1 MNKMINDEQLAN
13 KYRPKTFDEVVGQEI
28 VTESI
33 KKLFKQNKVPK
44 VFLFVSPPGCGKT
57 TLGRIIGN
65 QLQCSEF
72 DITELDAGVFTG
84 IDSVRELINT
94 LNFAP
99 IGNGINKLIIID
111 EFHLCSKQA
120 FGALLK
126 TLEELP
132 QHVYFCLCTTDLKKI
147 PNNIQTRCHIYKL
160 KPVSIFQLI
169 QFLEKIVTAEKIE
182 IDLKFLDIIAK
193 NANGSPRMALMLL
206 SKCRN
211 AKTIEEVQELSNV
224 ITETLEIK
232 ELCFKLI
239 NGQLTLIETIKY
251 LKSFKE
257 QELEPESI
265 RLVIVG
271 YIQACV
277 FNAKNKQDLEKFI
290 LLLTGFRKPIFTDSY
305 VDLILGFAESLY

>member
-1 MNKMINDEQLAN
+1 MQ
-13 KYRPKTFDEVVGQEI
+13 
-28 VTESI
+28 
-33 KKLFKQNKVPK
+33 
-44 VFLFVSPPGCGKT
+44 
-57 TLGRIIGN
+57 
-65 QLQCSEF
+65 
-72 DITELDAGVFTG
+72 
-84 IDSVRELINT
+84 
-94 LNFAP
+94 FAP
-99 IGNGINKLIIID
+99 VGNGVNRLIIVD

-147 PNNIQTRCHIYKL
+147 PTNIQTRCHIYKL
-160 KPVSIFQLI
+160 KLVSIFQLI
-169 QFLEKIVTAEKIE
+169 QLLEKIVIAEKIN

-211 AKTIEEVQELSNV
+211 AKTLEEVQELSYV
-224 ITETLEIK
+224 VVDTLEIR
-232 ELCFKLI
+232 ELCYKLI
-239 NGQLTLIETIKY
+239 NGQLTLMEAINY
-251 LKSFKE
+251 LKSFRE

-265 RLVIVG
+265 RLAVVG

-277 FNAKNKQDLEKFI
+277 FNAKNQHDLEKFI

-305 VDLILGFAESLY
+305 IDLILGFAESL